1 MSDSLADNIRNI
13 PPVTRFF
20 TITTVLVCLTLSLGL
35 LDTSSLFC
43 HYDIASDIVSH
54 LVSVCN
60 TGSWLSVATAVAD
73 TVFQCHR
80 FFTTFLIPSGL
91 MAASPLV
98 ALMDIYFFYVFASAL
113 ESPQGKFRGNFP
125 DSLWFTFVTGTVIVL
140 VALALEAL
148 LPIWAGLA
156 FVPSHHHM
164 MLSCVTY
171 TWLRSLKNLI
181 INFMG
186 IIPIKAYYLP
196 LFDLGLA
203 LILNKYPGLLQ
214 VLVGI
219 LSGYLYQCIQLN
231 TLPFYN
237 LFPGAYGTLRHDRA
251 GGRRVG
257 FVSVGQ
263 PATQEMIE
271 DLIFDKGYLKAPL
284 WLYRALSY
292 PENNLRRQTAFTVP
306 KQPVSLGHMTREDAN
321 GSGVSWFGAGGGQ
334 FKGRGHRLG
343 G

>member
-20 TITTVLVCLTLSLGL
+20 TITTVLVCLTTSLGL
-35 LDTSSLFC
+35 LNPFSLFC
-43 HYDIASDIVSH
+43 HYDIAADIVAN
-54 LVSVCN
+54 LVHVCN
-60 TGSWLSVATAVAD
+60 TGSWFSVASTVAD
-73 TVFQCHR
+73 TIFQCHR

-91 MAASPLV
+91 MSASPLV

-140 VALALEAL
+140 VGLALEAL
-148 LPIWAGLA
+148 LPLWAGLA
-156 FVPSHHHM
+156 FVPTHHHM

-203 LILNKYPGLLQ
+203 LILGKYPGLLQ
-214 VLVGI
+214 VLIGI
-219 LSGYLYQCIQLN
+219 FSGYLYQCIQLN

-237 LFPGAYGTLRHDRA
+237 LFPGAYGSPRRDRA

-257 FVSVGQ
+257 FVTMGQ
-263 PATQEMIE
+263 DGAQNMID

-284 WLYRALSY
+284 WLYRALEY
-292 PENNLRRQTAFTVP
+292 PENNLRRLTAFTAAP
-306 KQPVSLGHMTREDAN
+306 KPATSHHVTSEDASA
-321 GSGVSWFGAGGGQ
+321 SGASWFGAGGSQ